1 MLYRY
6 ALVFMLIS
14 TTFPIA
20 WSASDVGQAIGQA
33 QQTTQE
39 MRSRTTEVFDRTD
52 ALSTSPKFLERL
64 NKEAAKAMQDVE
76 TLPTPALPNFPDPSP
91 EMLQRARTDIN
102 KLLNQAQD
110 QPLSTSTATKAGPQL
125 YVFVSTSMP
134 DITLKRLLVQASR
147 IKGSLILRGLVDGD
161 MGKTKEKIMQ
171 LLEADTMGNTQID
184 GGLSI
189 DPTLFERFDIS
200 QVPSFVVTNTPAE
213 RCSKSGCPS
222 TDYARLS
229 GDIKIEYALETIARE
244 APAMSDSAQTIL
256 KRLKAGL

>member
-6 ALVFMLIS
+6 SVALFVIS
-14 TTFPIA
+14 TIIPMA
-20 WSASDVGQAIGQA
+20 WSAPDVEHAIGQA
-33 QQTTQE
+33 QQTTKE
-39 MRSRTTEVFDRTD
+39 MQSRTVEAFDRADT
-52 ALSTSPKFLERL
+52 LSTSPKFLQGL
-64 NKEAAKAMQDVE
+64 SKEATKAMKDVE
-76 TLPTPALPNFPDPSP
+76 TLPTPVLPNFPDPSA

-110 QPLSTSTATKAGPQL
+110 QQQPAHTIQKTGPQL

-134 DITLKRLLVQASR
+134 DITLKRLLLQAGR
-147 IKGSLILRGLVDGD
+147 IDGSLILRGLVDGD
-161 MGKTKEKIMQ
+161 MAKTKEKVMQ
-171 LLEADTMGNTQID
+171 LLEADATGNTQID

-189 DPTLFERFDIS
+189 DPTLFERFDIA

-229 GDIKIEYALETIARE
+229 GDTTIEYALETIARE
-244 APAMSDSAQTIL
+244 APIMRDSAQTIL
-256 KRLKAGL
+256 ERLMEGL

>member
-6 ALVFMLIS
+6 SVVLFMIS
-14 TTFPIA
+14 AMMPMA
-20 WSASDVGQAIGQA
+20 WSAPDVGDALGQA

-39 MRSRTTEVFDRTD
+39 MQSHTAEVFKRTD
-52 ALSTSPKFLERL
+52 ALSTSPEFLEGL
-64 NKEAAKAMQDVE
+64 SKEAAKAMQDVE

-102 KLLNQAQD
+102 KLLDQAQE
-110 QPLSTSTATKAGPQL
+110 QPLATSQDQKTGPQL

-134 DITLKRLLVQASR
+134 DITLKRLLLQASR

-171 LLEADTMGNTQID
+171 LLEADAMGNTQID

-229 GDIKIEYALETIARE
+229 GDTTIEYALETIARE
-244 APAMSDSAQTIL
+244 APVMRDSARTIL
-256 KRLKAGL
+256 KRLKEGL

>member
-6 ALVFMLIS
+6 SVALLVVS
-14 TTFPIA
+14 TIVPMA
-20 WSASDVGQAIGQA
+20 WSAPDVGQAIGQA
-33 QQTTQE
+33 QQTTKE
-39 MRSRTTEVFDRTD
+39 MRSHTAEVFDRAD
-52 ALSTSPKFLERL
+52 ALSTSPEFLQGL
-64 NKEAAKAMQDVE
+64 SKEAARAMQDIE

-102 KLLNQAQD
+102 KLLDQAQAQSLTTSQD
-110 QPLSTSTATKAGPQL
+110 QKTGPQL

-147 IKGSLILRGLVDGD
+147 IKGALILRGLVEGD

-171 LLEADTMGNTQID
+171 LLEADAMGNTQID

-189 DPTLFERFDIS
+189 DPTLFERFAIA

-229 GDIKIEYALETIARE
+229 GDSTIEYALETIARE
-244 APAMSDSAQTIL
+244 APAMRVSAQTIL
-256 KRLKAGL
+256 KRLKEGL

>member
-6 ALVFMLIS
+6 SVVLFVMS
-14 TTFPIA
+14 TIIPMA
-20 WSASDVGQAIGQA
+20 WSAPDVEHAIEQA
-33 QQTTQE
+33 QQTTKE
-39 MRSRTTEVFDRTD
+39 MQSRTVEVFDRADT
-52 ALSTSPKFLERL
+52 LSTSPKFLQGL
-64 NKEAAKAMQDVE
+64 SKEATKAMKDVE
-76 TLPTPALPNFPDPSP
+76 TLPTQALPNFPDPSS

-102 KLLNQAQD
+102 KLLNQVQE
-110 QPLSTSTATKAGPQL
+110 QPQSAPTNQKTGPQL

-147 IKGSLILRGLVDGD
+147 INGSLILRGLVEGD
-161 MGKTKEKIMQ
+161 MGKTKAKIMQ
-171 LLEADTMGNTQID
+171 LLEADAMGNTQIN

-189 DPTLFERFDIS
+189 DPTLFERFDIA

-229 GDIKIEYALETIARE
+229 GDITIEYALETIARE
-244 APAMSDSAQTIL
+244 APMMKESAQTIL
-256 KRLKAGL
+256 KRLEEGL

>member
-6 ALVFMLIS
+6 SVALLVMSSIV
-14 TTFPIA
+14 PMA
-20 WSASDVGQAIGQA
+20 WSAPDVGQAIGQA

-39 MRSRTTEVFDRTD
+39 IKSYTAEVFDRADT
-52 ALSTSPKFLERL
+52 LSTSPEFLKGL
-64 NKEAAKAMQDVE
+64 SKEAAKAMQDVE

-91 EMLQRARTDIN
+91 EMLQRARADIN
-102 KLLNQAQD
+102 KLLDQAQE
-110 QPLSTSTATKAGPQL
+110 QPLATSQDQKTGPQL

-147 IKGSLILRGLVDGD
+147 INGSLILRGLVDGD

-171 LLEADTMGNTQID
+171 LLEADAMGNTKID

-189 DPTLFERFDIS
+189 DPTLFERFDIA

-229 GDIKIEYALETIARE
+229 GDTTIEYALETIARE
-244 APAMSDSAQTIL
+244 APAMRASAQTIL
-256 KRLKAGL
+256 ERMKGGS